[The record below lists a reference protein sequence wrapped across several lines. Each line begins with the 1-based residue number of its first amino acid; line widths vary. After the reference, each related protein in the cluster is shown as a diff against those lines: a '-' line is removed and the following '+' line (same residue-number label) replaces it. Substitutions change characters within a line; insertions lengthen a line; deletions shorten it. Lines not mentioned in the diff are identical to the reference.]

1 MLGTS
6 GSISL
11 RLEGATLYK
20 ALLSG
25 GLTLTAFGLWKL
37 VSFIV
42 RIYTSPL
49 RILPGPTNKSWIY
62 GNLEEIRKA
71 DVSEMHEKWA
81 EEYGKIL
88 VYKAF
93 FCVST
98 PEVAILRPMIWLLNV
113 LVYRYLT

>member
-11 RLEGATLYK
+11 RLEGTTLYK

-71 DVSEMHEKWA
+71 DVSEMHVKWA

-98 PEVAILRPMIWLLNV
+98 PEVAILRPMI
-113 LVYRYLT
+113 